1 MTASMR
7 LVERL
12 REEARQESAACKILA
27 DAKTA
32 RQTDRDDAWTT
43 AGYSWAQPEQTTRWK
58 AADALETAE
67 KALVSLSRKYAAAY
81 AAVEFAHDEGFEW
94 PTDPFGEEAT
104 LFADPT
110 IVPEYAALEKIRSG
124 R

>member
-1 MTASMR
+1 MTQTASVTM
-7 LVERL
+7 VERL
-12 REEARQESAACKILA
+12 RLLAQGARFPAVPVVIE
-27 DAKTA
+27 
-32 RQTDRDDAWTT
+32 
-43 AGYSWAQPEQTTRWK
+43 

-67 KALVSLSRKYAAAY
+67 KALESLSRKYAAAY

-94 PTDPFGEEAT
+94 PTDPFGEEAM